1 MVKGII
7 VILLTFLLFMTCKTR
22 EKNINFPY
30 KVVSEINDE
39 YTRYLLQDVAIK
51 GDSISIKVQYGGGCV
66 KPHVFEIVELRSDND
81 SKFQLYLLHLTTND
95 RCRALLRET
104 LTFVLKPYFDQ
115 NSKSVFLNGQQIYP
129 NFQFNTQEQ

>member
-1 MVKGII
+1 MVKVVII
-7 VILLTFLLFMTCKTR
+7 ILLTSVLFMTCKTR
-22 EKNINFPY
+22 KKNINFPY

-81 SKFQLYLLHLTTND
+81 SKIQLYLVHLTTND
-95 RCRALLRET
+95 RCKALLRET
-104 LTFVLKPYFDQ
+104 LTFDLKPYFEL
-115 NSKSVFLNGQQIYP
+115 NSKSVFLNGQEIYP

>member
-22 EKNINFPY
+22 KKNINFPY